1 MLKRLLRKLLHNP
14 DKQARQLPCVTMG
27 ASSLLLPEARLEF
40 QRGVQTFKGRVRIG
54 EGSMLA
60 CQFVFESD
68 EGEVVIGDR
77 TFINGFTRLISR
89 NRIEVGSDVTIAWGC
104 TLYDHNSHSLDWRQ
118 RARDIAQQWEDHR
131 AGRSRS
137 HSKDWSTVKSR
148 PIKIHDKAWIGFD
161 CIILNGVEL
170 GEGCVVSAGSVVRQD
185 VPAWSIV
192 AGNPAVVVGQ
202 VRRPGADAD
211 SPGDGPA

>member
-1 MLKRLLRKLLHNP
+1 MLQRLLRKLFHNP
-14 DKQARQLPCVTMG
+14 QKQARRLSCVTLG
-27 ASSLLLPEARLEF
+27 ATSLLLPEARLEF
-40 QRGVQTFKGRVRIG
+40 HRGVQSFRGRVRIG

-68 EGEVVIGDR
+68 QGEILIGDR
-77 TFINGFTRLISR
+77 SFINGHTRLIAR
-89 NRIEVGSDVTIAWGC
+89 TRIEIGSDVTIAWGC
-104 TLYDHNSHSLDWRQ
+104 TLYDHNSHSLDWRE
-118 RARDIAQQWEDHR
+118 RARDIAQQWDDHR

-137 HSKDWSTVKSR
+137 HSKNWSSVKSR
-148 PIKIHDKAWIGFD
+148 PIRIHDKAWIGFD

-202 VRRPGADAD
+202 VRRP
-211 SPGDGPA
+211 SPEAEPRADGPA